1 MSNEDGSTAVG
12 LNNCNVGPDC
22 GNRSIAKRQYSKI
35 VKFRE
40 HAMGCGAK
48 AGHTIS
54 EGLCRLSFF
63 IF

>member
-40 HAMGCGAK
+40 HAMGWGAK
-48 AGHTIS
+48 AGHAIS
-54 EGLCRLSFF
+54 EGIVSPFLSF
-63 IF
+63 